1 MARTLYCRHPKCGDT
16 VDIVAGQFPAI
27 CPHCHLDAMWSTTPG
42 NSHKERR
49 KNPRVPFDLTL
60 NDKRF
65 LRSLRIQTE
74 EPPPNNDDQ
83 ADGA

>member
-1 MARTLYCRHPKCGDT
+1 MVRTVYCRWEGCGESDEAT
-16 VDIVAGQFPAI
+16 VGQEKDVCPA
-27 CPHCHLDAMWSTTPG
+27 CGKEARWSVLPG
-42 NSHKERR
+42 RTIKERR
-49 KNPRVPFDLTL
+49 KNPRVPFELTL